1 MNEAIEVVRREDGV
15 SYVRLSVERFQLNA
29 HSAWVAVWMYND
41 QSMLVDVG
49 RVYVPPLIYDDWSK
63 DDDYI
68 VDYVL
73 KELDLEPFVP
83 RVVFPGE

>member
-15 SYVRLSVERFQLNA
+15 SYVRLSVENFQLNA

-41 QSMLVDVG
+41 QSMLVSVE
-49 RVYVPPLIYDDWSK
+49 RVYVPPQVYGDWSK

-68 VDYVL
+68 IDYVL
-73 KELDLEPFVP
+73 KELDLQPFSP
-83 RVVFPGE
+83 HIVFPAD